1 MARES
6 LLKPQCRKYS
16 LSKTFF
22 VFLLTMADSMIVLVW
37 KLNRYGIKGINK
49 IAGITISMTP
59 RVYMEM
65 VMAFQRTHSNSD
77 DGS

>member
-6 LLKPQCRKYS
+6 PLKLQYRKYS

-37 KLNRYGIKGINK
+37 KLNRYGIKGANK
-49 IAGITISMTP
+49 TTGITISMMS
-59 RVYMEM
+59 RAYMEM